1 MNANTHNETIRAK
14 VSQGR
19 QAWKQFAWLAVALF
33 APPASAQLV
42 AEQARMDKCP
52 EGYYSGPQA
61 GQNRFVKDPYIWFVS
76 KDFAKRF
83 CMPESM
89 VDETLKGALAIAVRV
104 KDDEEVSCGFF
115 AGRSDICP
123 QRQKLVLE
131 VYVDRKAN
139 IPKADPSVEFYIRR
153 DFNSGRIISVDGA
166 KARRRDQGK
175 YDDVVGERA
184 AFNPAHSQT
193 ISRKDWT
200 RFLYLGVREGW
211 ASGSGDFIESYYRAN
226 WAEGIDLIGL
236 SDGGGLGFGGLYDPD
251 AKEAHPKDPDKGN
264 PIRRY
269 AIGVLKGDNAPGA
282 TWNSEYKKWRYPQD
296 YLHVVEFPH
305 RLAQLVYEFDQKT
318 GAAFMNDAR
327 RSVAPPSPP
336 ASR

>member
-1 MNANTHNETIRAK
+1 MKANTDTETI
-14 VSQGR
+14 
-19 QAWKQFAWLAVALF
+19 QATVPKARHAWLLVAWLAVALF
-33 APPASAQLV
+33 APPASAQLA

-61 GQNRFVKDPYIWFVS
+61 GQNRFVKDPYTWFVS

-104 KDDEEVSCGFF
+104 KDDEEVNCGFF
-115 AGRSDICP
+115 AGRSHICP

-153 DFNSGRIISVDGA
+153 GFNSGRIISVDGA
-166 KARRRDQGK
+166 KSDRRHQGK
-175 YDDVVGERA
+175 PVDDVGERG
-184 AFNPAHSQT
+184 AFNPPTSRS
-193 ISRKDWT
+193 ISMKDWT
-200 RFLYLGVREGW
+200 RFLYVGVREDW
-211 ASGSGDFIESYYRAN
+211 ASNSGEFIESYYRAN
-226 WAEGIDLIGL
+226 WVEGIDLIGL
-236 SDGGGLGFGGLYDPD
+236 SGEGGIGFGGLYNPD
-251 AKEAHPKDPDKGN
+251 AKEPNPKDPDKDN

-269 AIGVLKGDNAPGA
+269 AIGILKGENVPG
-282 TWNSEYKKWRYPQD
+282 TTGRGKNWRYPQD
-296 YLHVVEFPH
+296 YLHVIELPH

-318 GAAFMNDAR
+318 GAAFLNDAR
-327 RSVAPPSPP
+327 RSVAPSSSPV
-336 ASR
+336 SR